1 MLNMTTIDL
10 LPNVSVF
17 SDQGSRSHQEDRYLV
32 RKLHLP
38 VKNGVGL
45 LLAVMDG
52 HFGSEVSVLVS
63 EILEDTFSQNL
74 IKRKGQVDLALEITF
89 RDIIV
94 RCQSFDQGSTL
105 SVVYIPVS
113 DSGFYTFAHVA
124 HLGDSP
130 VFAIDAS
137 GNLMFTA
144 EHNVRQNAHDTE
156 LIARQ
161 NKRMI
166 DSGDLLISP
175 NAITLDVRFLQLTR
189 SVGDSTFNKV
199 LIREPEYQ
207 QVPINKGSML
217 IIASDGI
224 FVDEDHLKLYQTL
237 LEKGG
242 KGQDASDIGR
252 WALDQGADD
261 NITVIVWKP

>member
-17 SDQGSRSHQEDRYLV
+17 SDQGARAHQEDRYLV

-63 EILEDTFSQNL
+63 EILEDTFANNL
-74 IKRKGQVDLALEITF
+74 VKRKGQVDAALEVTF
-89 RDIIV
+89 KDIIA

-105 SVVYIPVS
+105 SVVYIPIS

-137 GNLMFTA
+137 GNLVYTA
-144 EHNVRQNAHDTE
+144 EHNVSQNTQDAET
-156 LIARQ
+156 IARQ

-166 DSGDLLISP
+166 DDGDLLISP
-175 NAITLDVRFLQLTR
+175 NALTVDVRFLQLTR
-189 SVGDSTFNKV
+189 SVGDSTFNKI

-224 FVDEDHLKLYQTL
+224 FVDENHIQLYRTL
-237 LEKGG
+237 LEKGE

-261 NITVIVWKP
+261 NVTVIVWKP

>member
-17 SDQGSRSHQEDRYLV
+17 SDQGSRDHQEDRYLV

-52 HFGSEVSVLVS
+52 HFGSEVSVLLS
-63 EILEDTFSQNL
+63 EILEDTFAHNL
-74 IKRKGQVDLALEITF
+74 VKRKGQVDSALEITF
-89 RDIIV
+89 RDIIL
-94 RCQSFDQGSTL
+94 RCQGFDQGSTL

-130 VFAIDAS
+130 VFAIDAN
-137 GNLMFTA
+137 GNLVYTA
-144 EHNVRQNAHDTE
+144 EHNVRQNSRDTE
-156 LIARQ
+156 MIATQ

-166 DSGDLLISP
+166 DDGDLLISQ
-175 NAITLDVRFLQLTR
+175 NAITVDVRFLQLTR
-189 SVGDSTFNKV
+189 SVGDSVFNKV

-207 QVPINKGSML
+207 LVPINKGSML

-224 FVDEDHLKLYQTL
+224 FVDENHLNLYRTL
-237 LEKGG
+237 LKKGED
-242 KGQDASDIGR
+242 GQDASDIGQ
-252 WALDQGADD
+252 WVLDQGAND